1 MKDGPL
7 RILLVEDSKRLAER
21 LREALEQLEEVHVVA
36 TVDDEK
42 SAVDLARREPIDVM
56 VLDLQLREGTGFGVL
71 KALGMP
77 RPAVIVLTNYALP
90 EYQRRAT
97 ELGVEYFLNKSRD
110 YEKLPE
116 IIMSIKD
123 KNAL

>member
-1 MKDGPL
+1 MNDAPF
-7 RILLVEDSKRLAER
+7 RVLLVEDSKRLAER
-21 LREALEQLEEVHVVA
+21 LREALEQLEEVNVVA

-42 SAVDLARREPIDVM
+42 SAVDIARREAIDVM

-71 KALGMP
+71 KALGDV

-110 YEKLPE
+110 YEKLPD
-116 IIMSIKD
+116 IILSLRD
-123 KNAL
+123 KSRH

>member
-1 MKDGPL
+1 MGDSPL
-7 RILLVEDSKRLAER
+7 RVLLVEDSKRLAER
-21 LREALEQLEEVHVVA
+21 LREALEQLEEVHIIA

-42 SAVDLARREPIDVM
+42 SAVDIVRREPIDVM

-71 KALGMP
+71 KTLGWP

-97 ELGVEYFLNKSRD
+97 ELGVEFFLNKSRD

-116 IIMSIKD
+116 IILSLKD
-123 KNAL
+123 KTGH